1 MARIIAAFTQFFDNA
16 GKPLINGKLQFLES
30 GSNNTDKTTFKDAA
44 LTDGLENTNPVI
56 LDGAGRL
63 AFSVFG
69 SGVYNVILFDSNGAQ
84 IQQFDPVGA
93 TSNGSQFSEWLAT
106 QTYDKGDIVRATDGD
121 YYQSF
126 INSNDNKNP
135 TSSQAEWDLITIVKS
150 YIANAAGTADVIT
163 ADFVPII
170 HTLVNNTRVL
180 ITATGANT
188 VISPTFAPN
197 GLTAKAIVKNG
208 DQPLAAG
215 DIAGAGFQADMV
227 YRSGIDK
234 WELLNPA
241 IPAVFVADAG
251 GTADVI
257 TATFSPAVTALTD
270 GLEVRVRAKFANA
283 TTTPTINYNGL
294 GDKVIVKN
302 GNQALGAGDIPG
314 PDFEMQLVYN
324 SGNDNVEL
332 MNPSS
337 VSALSTS
344 SLLHIQDQKPSGT
357 NGGTF
362 SSGAWQT
369 RDLNTELT
377 SNIEGASLNA
387 STGEITLP
395 AGTYFIESSALALTV
410 NVNATRIRDTT
421 NSIVLLSGTSSR
433 SASSAGTAL
442 PSNISGTFTLSGI
455 TVIELQHRCQ
465 TSASGDG
472 FGDAAGGSF
481 SVVHELY
488 TDIKIWAI

>member
-16 GKPLINGKLQFLES
+16 GNPLIDGKLKFLES
-30 GSNNTDKTTFKDAA
+30 GTNNTDKNTFKDAA
-44 LTDGLENTNPVI
+44 LTPGMENTNPVI

-69 SGVYNVILFDSNGAQ
+69 TGTYNVILFDSDDVQ

-93 TSNGSQFSEWLAT
+93 STSGSQFSEWLPT
-106 QTYDKGDIVRATDGD
+106 ETYDKGDIVRATDGD

-126 INSNDNKNP
+126 INANNNKNP
-135 TSSQAEWDLITIVKS
+135 TSSPAEWDLITIVKS

-180 ITATGANT
+180 ITTTGANT

-208 DQPLAAG
+208 DQPLSAG
-215 DIAGAGFQADMV
+215 DIAGAGSQADMV

-241 IPAVFVADAG
+241 IPAVFVADAA
-251 GTADVI
+251 GTADVL
-257 TATFSPAVTALTD
+257 TATFSPAITALTD

-294 GDKVIVKN
+294 GAKTIVKN
-302 GNQALGAGDIPG
+302 GNQALAEGDIPG

-324 SGNDNVEL
+324 LGNDNVEL
-332 MNPSS
+332 LNPSNAA
-337 VSALSTS
+337 ALSTNN
-344 SLLHIQDQKPSGT
+344 LLHIQDQKTSGT
-357 NGGTF
+357 QGGTF
-362 SSGAWQT
+362 TAGAWQT
-369 RDLNTELT
+369 RVLNTELT
-377 SNIEGASLNA
+377 STIAEASLSANQ
-387 STGEITLP
+387 ITLP
-395 AGTYFIESSALALTV
+395 AGDYYLEAAAPAFRV
-410 NVNATRIRDTT
+410 DMHVVRIQNITDAST
-421 NSIVLLSGTSSR
+421 ILSGSAQFLSR
-433 SASSAGTAL
+433 
-442 PSNISGTFTLSGI
+442 
-455 TVIELQHRCQ
+455 
-465 TSASGDG
+465 
-472 FGDAAGGSF
+472 
-481 SVVHELY
+481 
-488 TDIKIWAI
+488 